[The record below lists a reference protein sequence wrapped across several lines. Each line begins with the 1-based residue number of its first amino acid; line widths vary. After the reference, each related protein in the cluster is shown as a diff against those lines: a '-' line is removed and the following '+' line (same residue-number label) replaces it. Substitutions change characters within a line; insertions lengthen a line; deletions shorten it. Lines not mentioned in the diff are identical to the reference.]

1 MRSQS
6 RVIKEQ
12 QEGHVA
18 RMERTQGRIMGESF
32 REITGAR
39 SGRTL

>member
-18 RMERTQGRIMGESF
+18 RMERTHRRIMGETF
-32 REITGAR
+32 REITGVK
-39 SGRTL
+39 SGRIL